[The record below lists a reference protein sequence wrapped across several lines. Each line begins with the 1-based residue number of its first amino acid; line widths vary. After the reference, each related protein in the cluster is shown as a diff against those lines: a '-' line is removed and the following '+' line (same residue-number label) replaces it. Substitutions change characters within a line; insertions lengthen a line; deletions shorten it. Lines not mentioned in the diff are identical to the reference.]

1 VQKSVFSGKPVFVIA
16 HEVRDALGNAIGVF
30 GGKISLDTLSDLVS
44 NIKIGEIGFGW
55 LADSSG
61 LILSHPESEKQMIQ
75 GQTGGGTIK
84 KPDGSKVRIFFSPV
98 PNSPGWTLGVSLPE
112 KDLFA
117 RSNALIEFVLMI
129 IRER

>member
-1 VQKSVFSGKPVFVIA
+1 
-16 HEVRDALGNAIGVF
+16 
-30 GGKISLDTLSDLVS
+30 VS

-61 LILSHPESEKQMIQ
+61 LILSHPESDFVLKLNILRSSEQGFEGLEELGKQMIQ

-117 RSNALIEFVLMI
+117 RSNALIEFVLMA
-129 IRER
+129 ERLC